1 MVLVFNLLVVGLAAL
16 IAYWWA
22 NQGLFSALL
31 HFICVVC
38 AGAVA
43 LALWEP
49 LTVGYLLRGGWFDE
63 YAWGTTLLGV
73 FVVSLFL
80 FRLAFDK
87 LVPDNVNLPTWAN
100 YTFGTLFGAGAGIL
114 TVGIGMIG
122 LGMLQSADEVMGFR
136 GNVRS
141 SEFRGQPGGVNALYP
156 PLHTWTSSFYSTLSG
171 GALAPTF
178 TRASLKGSY
187 PGLDD
192 MSWALWRDGAFDGE
206 AKSSL
211 APDAASVESARF
223 SAQSSKAG
231 PGGSYGVMVNFQ
243 KDAFDRGEMLI
254 VSASQVRLIGSTRDG
269 DPVSVHPTRWSQMT
283 ATGQAELPFDDVSHY
298 ATSLPGAA
306 TARIAFL
313 FPASEFQGGQPEFI
327 QIKGLRF
334 ALPKLESVDQGAFIQ
349 WIASLSGSMQKL
361 EFDPEAPFVDE
372 GEIKVD
378 ATIAPLNLST
388 NQVSGFDMDDNY
400 LAKGRGEFSRRN
412 EFNPGRALRIK
423 GLLEAPGTKMVKV
436 DVSRKTGKAID
447 FWGDRG
453 DVRSRAGAAQM
464 PLLVSADGRAFP
476 AIGYIWI
483 RNDKVEIRLDPSKPL
498 RSLGDIP
505 QLSSAGTDTL
515 QLLFPVTDGAHV
527 IGLVLG
533 QIQPD
538 GSPKGVTL
546 ANCDIVI
553 GKIDAPANRG
563 GLSAP

>member
-1 MVLVFNLLVVGLAAL
+1 MALVFNLFVVGLAAL

-22 NQGLFSALL
+22 NQGFFSALL

-49 LTVGYLLRGGWFDE
+49 LTVGFALRGGWLDE
-63 YAWGTTLLGV
+63 YVWGITLLGV

-100 YTFGTLFGAGAGIL
+100 YTFGTLFGAGAGII
-114 TVGIGMIG
+114 TVGISMIG
-122 LGMLQSADEVMGFR
+122 LGMLQSSDEMLGYR
-136 GNVRS
+136 GHVRS
-141 SEFRGQPGGVNALYP
+141 SDNRGQPAGVSTLYP
-156 PLHTWTSSFYSTLSG
+156 PLHTWTADFYSMLSG

-178 TRASLKGSY
+178 TRASLQSSY

-211 APDAASVESARF
+211 APAAATIESALF
-223 SAQSSKAG
+223 SQQSAKAG

-254 VSASQVRLIGSTRDG
+254 VSASQVRLIGRTRDG
-269 DPVSVHPTRWSQMT
+269 RPVAVHPTRWSQLT
-283 ATGQAELPFDDVSHY
+283 ERGQAELPFDDVSHY
-298 ATSLPGAA
+298 ATSPAGAA
-306 TARIAFL
+306 AARIAFM
-313 FPASEFQGGQPEFI
+313 FPASAFEGGQPESI

-334 ALPKLESVDQGAFIQ
+334 ALPKLETVDQGGFIQ
-349 WIASLSGSMQKL
+349 WIASLSGSMQRL
-361 EFDPEAPFVDE
+361 EFDQEAPFVDE
-372 GEIKVD
+372 GEMKVD

-388 NQVSGFDMDDNY
+388 NQVSGFDVVDNY
-400 LAKGRGEFSRRN
+400 LARGRAEFSRRN

-423 GLLEAPGTKMVKV
+423 GILEAPGTKIVKV
-436 DVSRKTGKAID
+436 DVSRKADKAID

-453 DVRSRAGAAQM
+453 DARSRAGAAQM

-476 AIGYIWI
+476 ATGYIWI
-483 RNDKVEIRLDPSKPL
+483 RNDKVEIRLDPSRPL
-498 RSLGDIP
+498 RGLGDIP

-515 QLLFPVTDGAHV
+515 QLLFSVTDGAHI
-527 IGLVLG
+527 IGLMLG

-553 GKIDAPANRG
+553 GKPEAPANRG